1 MASSNDR
8 GLSYESVKAA
18 CERLKANGY
27 QPENISLRDIRGETE
42 EKGSLTTIRKHR
54 DRWLRELRGAVF
66 VPVQIDDEE
75 LEGLRSAIA
84 ELFSKKTTALR
95 AEIESSATTNR
106 SVIERLE
113 LDLEEALKCNEQ
125 LQKECTNAVSHA
137 LKLQHEVAAANLRA
151 DELAAAN
158 AILRGPPRYRL
169 DDRPLPAIPPE
180 IKSDDIG
187 GHSDSSGGGDAK

>member
-8 GLSYESVKAA
+8 GLNFETVKAA
-18 CERLKANGY
+18 CEQLRANGY
-27 QPENISLRDIRGETE
+27 LPENISLRDIRGETE

-66 VPVQIDDEE
+66 VPVQIDDDE

-84 ELFSKKTTALR
+84 ELFSKKTTDLR

-113 LDLEEALKCNEQ
+113 LDLEEALKSNEQ
-125 LQKECTNAVSHA
+125 LHKECTNAVSRA
-137 LKLQHEVAAANLRA
+137 LEIQQEVAAANLRA

-169 DDRPLPAIPPE
+169 DDRPLPTIPPE
-180 IKSDDIG
+180 IDTGDIG
-187 GHSDSSGGGDAK
+187 GHPVSSGGEDAK